1 MGKALFSS
9 EIVVSNTVKAHDY
22 SSTFKMEL
30 DQCMKDIAVG
40 GKWTA
45 VQAVLPFLFSL
56 PPAEF
61 HN

>member
-1 MGKALFSS
+1 MTIAVL
-9 EIVVSNTVKAHDY
+9 
-22 SSTFKMEL
+22 FKMEL